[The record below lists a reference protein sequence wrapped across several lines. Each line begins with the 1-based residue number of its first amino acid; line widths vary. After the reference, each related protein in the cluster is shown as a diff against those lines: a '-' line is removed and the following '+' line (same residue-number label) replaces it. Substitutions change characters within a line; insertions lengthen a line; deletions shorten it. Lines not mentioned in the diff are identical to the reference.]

1 MHNFS
6 FSMLQNIPGYFFK
19 DDALILHEAI
29 RKYVSE
35 YTNYYYE
42 KNDENVENDSEIQAF
57 RNELT
62 LERKINGSGGCGM
75 KGFPSFNTVQNLVDV
90 LTTFIYICSV
100 EHSATNFPQF
110 DQYAFP
116 PNFAAKLHCQPEQEK
131 EKLNDIM
138 PTRKETFSTI
148 AIMKILTLRLT
159 NSIGNY
165 ENHYLQAMDSH
176 G

>member
-1 MHNFS
+1 
-6 FSMLQNIPGYFFK
+6 
-19 DDALILHEAI
+19 
-29 RKYVSE
+29 
-35 YTNYYYE
+35 
-42 KNDENVENDSEIQAF
+42 
-57 RNELT
+57 
-62 LERKINGSGGCGM
+62 M

-116 PNFAAKLHCQPEQEK
+116 PNFAAKLHCHPEKEE

-176 G
+176 GRTFVQKFQQNLLTIKDCINQRNKKNLEENKDDTRKRVLKEYPYEWLNPDNVLNSISI